1 MELIDA
7 TLCVKLSV
15 IIVTSYAINFL
26 LVKYMNIIKILDIPN
41 ERSSHTSVIPRSG
54 GIALFGSFII
64 GIFLFMPFSSYL
76 FLFPLTFV
84 FLLGLYDDVYS
95 LSSKTKLFLTAII
108 AILLFHI
115 GFDIYHFGTFL
126 GHEIILG
133 YGIAVLFYAFA
144 ISGFVSALNLIDGLD
159 GLASV
164 VTLAIVLPFAYI
176 GFKYSDTFLFYICLI
191 IICSIS
197 GFLILN
203 WHPAKI
209 FMGDSGSMLLGF
221 LVSIIAVYSIQ
232 KDYIT
237 AISVLLLSA
246 VPILDTLIVILR
258 RILNKTTPFHADKTH
273 MHHVFLKQQSG
284 NTRKTV
290 LIIGLIQILF
300 SYLGLGFKVR
310 DDIFI
315 LILYILS
322 FVLFYFILT
331 PNEMRKNNG

>member
-1 MELIDA
+1 MELIEA

-64 GIFLFMPFSSYL
+64 GIFLFIPFSSYL
-76 FLFPLTFV
+76 FLVPLTFV

-108 AILLFHI
+108 AIFLFHI
-115 GFDIYHFGTFL
+115 GFDIYHFGTFF

-209 FMGDSGSMLLGF
+209 FMGDSGSMFLGF

-258 RILNKTTPFHADKTH
+258 RILNKITPFHADKTH

-315 LILYILS
+315 LMLYILS

>member
-15 IIVTSYAINFL
+15 IIVTSYTINFL

-64 GIFLFMPFSSYL
+64 GVFLFMPFSSYL

-115 GFDIYHFGTFL
+115 GFDIYHFGTFF

-191 IICSIS
+191 IVCSIS

-209 FMGDSGSMLLGF
+209 FMGDSGSMFLGF
-221 LVSIIAVYSIQ
+221 LVSIIVVYSIQ

>member
-1 MELIDA
+1 MELINT

-15 IIVTSYAINFL
+15 IMGISYIINFL
-26 LVKYMNIIKILDIPN
+26 LVKYMKIIKILDIPN
-41 ERSSHTSVIPRSG
+41 ERSSHTSIVPRSG

-64 GIFLFMPFSSYL
+64 GVFLLMPSLSY
-76 FLFPLTFV
+76 FLIPLTLV

-95 LSSKTKLFLTAII
+95 LSSKAKLFLTAAI
-108 AILLFHI
+108 AIFLFHI
-115 GFDIYHFGTFL
+115 GFDIYHFGTFF

-133 YGIAVLFYAFA
+133 YGLALLFYAFA

-164 VTLAIVLPFAYI
+164 VTLAIILPFAYI
-176 GFKYSDTFLFYICLI
+176 GFKYSDTFLFYTCIT
-191 IICSIS
+191 IICSIG

-209 FMGDSGSMLLGF
+209 FMGDSGSMFLGF
-221 LVSIIAVYSIQ
+221 LVSIIAVYAIQ

-237 AISVLLLSA
+237 AISILLLSA

-273 MHHVFLKQQSG
+273 MHHVFLKQQGG

-290 LIIGLIQILF
+290 LIVGLIQILF

-315 LILYILS
+315 LVLYVLS

-331 PNEMRKNNG
+331 PNYTRKNNG

>member
-1 MELIDA
+1 MELIEA
-7 TLCVKLSV
+7 TLCVKLSM

-64 GIFLFMPFSSYL
+64 GIFLFIPFSSYL

-164 VTLAIVLPFAYI
+164 VTLAIVLPFTYI

-209 FMGDSGSMLLGF
+209 FMGDSGSMFLGF